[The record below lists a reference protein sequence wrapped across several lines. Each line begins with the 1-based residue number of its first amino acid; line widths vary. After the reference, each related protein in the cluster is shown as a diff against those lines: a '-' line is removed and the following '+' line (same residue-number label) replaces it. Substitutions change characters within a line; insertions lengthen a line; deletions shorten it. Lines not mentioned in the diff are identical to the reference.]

1 MGRCRAFAVGGA
13 EPLCSAPVCPVG
25 YFSERGSLKTGPTG
39 ATLGG
44 CPPFAFICSAA
55 AGSIT
60 NSTHSGHCASSAS
73 LPLAVP
79 PPRHP
84 LASLAFGSSLVLLA
98 PTIYPQKYFLLR
110 SLQSKAHSAFLNYA
124 SCIMHSALF
133 CFFNQFT
140 YLRKFP
146 LKHNGKNTNMK
157 VRTDK

>member
-1 MGRCRAFAVGGA
+1 LRRCRAFAVGGA
-13 EPLCSAPVCPVG
+13 EPLCSAPICPVG
-25 YFSERGSLKTGPTG
+25 CFSERGSLKTGPTG
-39 ATLGG
+39 ATLSG

-55 AGSIT
+55 SRSIT

-84 LASLAFGSSLVLLA
+84 LASLASGSSLALLA
-98 PTIYPQKYFLLR
+98 PIPPKITSLLR

-124 SCIMHSALF
+124 LCIMHSALF

-146 LKHNGKNTNMK
+146 LKNNGKNTNMK